1 MRSPLDHDA
10 VAGSAQRAGTSQAA
24 SLFLMTNLSLVLAE
38 HASRYMTV
46 VDLVM
51 QAMQV
56 RVRDIDAESATGLR
70 DRLSSVDVHDD
81 MVRRVQSIPGDAALL
96 LFGADGALINYTRQG
111 PVPAINADDR
121 DFFKHFRDHDDPTST
136 LAHRRSVG

>member
-1 MRSPLDHDA
+1 
-10 VAGSAQRAGTSQAA
+10 
-24 SLFLMTNLSLVLAE
+24 MTNLSLVLAE

-56 RVRDIDAESATGLR
+56 RVRDIDAEPATGLR